1 MTSQIDRTDPLLQP
15 FTIKGLTLRNRI
27 MSTSHSEGFSDK
39 GMPKEPLQR
48 YHEEKARGGI
58 GLTMFGGS
66 SNVAPDSP
74 DVFGQLNFGTDEVI
88 PYLQQFSRRVHNHG
102 AAIMVQLTHLGR
114 RGQATVQDW
123 LPTIAPSSIRETV
136 HRSIPKEMDRYD
148 IQRVIREYGDA
159 ALRCKE
165 GGLDG
170 LETMTG
176 GHLTGQFLSPM
187 TNHRTDEYGGSL
199 ENRLRFTREVHAEI
213 RRRVGDAYIIGIRYV
228 IDEKSAGW
236 LTREDALRAAQILEQ
251 DGTIDF
257 FNINMGRIDTQ
268 RGLSEDCMPGIEQP
282 LAPFLEDVGQFKAEL
297 KTPVFHA
304 SRIIDIETARRAVRD
319 GILDMVAMT
328 RAHIADPHLVNKI
341 MRGEEKR
348 VRPCVGTQFC
358 QMTKPATCIHNA
370 ATAREARLPQVIVK
384 AETKRKVVIVG
395 GGIAGLEAARVSAE
409 RGHTVVL
416 FESSD
421 RFGGQINLAARFGPR
436 RGLQE
441 IVTWRED
448 EMGHLGVD
456 IRLNQRATDADILA
470 EEPDV
475 VIIATGGTPHF
486 SDFVGAELC
495 HSVWSG
501 LRGDLDLSGSADG
514 NVDVLIYDG
523 TGQHQA
529 PSCAVHLAEGGAT
542 VNFVTI
548 DAQLA
553 EEMGGSERVMH
564 RKRFQQQG
572 IPIHIDLQIERVERV
587 GNQLQAT
594 FVHELTDTTHQ
605 LSATHILIEQGTRPI
620 ADLYHALRDASCNKG
635 VTDIPTLLAGEPQP
649 QRGAWA
655 TGYELHRIGDAV
667 SSRAIHSAVYDAL
680 RLCIV
685 L

>member
-1 MTSQIDRTDPLLQP
+1 
-15 FTIKGLTLRNRI
+15 
-27 MSTSHSEGFSDK
+27 MSTSHAEGFSGE

-66 SNVAPDSP
+66 SNIAPDSP
-74 DVFGQLNFGTDEVI
+74 NVFGQLNFGSDEII
-88 PYLQQFSRRVHNHG
+88 PYLQQFSQRIHQHG

-114 RGQATVQDW
+114 RGQATIEQW
-123 LPTIAPSSIRETV
+123 LPTIAPSPIRETV
-136 HRSIPKEMDRYD
+136 HRSIPKEMDQYD

-187 TNHRTDEYGGSL
+187 TNRRTDKYGGSL
-199 ENRLRFTREVHAEI
+199 ENRLRFIREVYAEI
-213 RRRVGDAYIIGIRYV
+213 RQRVGDDYIVGIRYV
-228 IDEKSAGW
+228 LDEKTAGW
-236 LTREDALRAAQILEQ
+236 LTREDALRAAQILER

-257 FNINMGRIDTQ
+257 FNLNIGRIDTQ

-282 LAPFLEDVGQFKAEL
+282 LAPFLEDVGQFKAAL

-304 SRIIDIETARRAVRD
+304 SRIIHIETARQAVQD

-341 MRGEEKR
+341 MRGEEQR

-358 QMTKPATCIHNA
+358 QMTKPAICIHNP
-370 ATAREARLPQVIVK
+370 ATAREAKLPHVIK
-384 AETKRKVVIVG
+384 PAGEARKVVIVG
-395 GGIAGLEAARVSAE
+395 GGIAGMEAARVSAE
-409 RGHTVVL
+409 RGHHVVL
-416 FESSD
+416 FEAHD
-421 RFGGQINLAARFGPR
+421 KLGGQINLAARFGPR
-436 RGLQE
+436 RGLE
-441 IVTWRED
+441 GIVTWREK
-448 EMGHLGVD
+448 ELTHLAVD
-456 IRLNQRATDADILA
+456 VRLNQKAGIEAVLA
-470 EEPDV
+470 EKPDV
-475 VIIATGGTPHF
+475 VIIATGGTPYF
-486 SDFVGAELC
+486 SDFKGAEYC
-495 HSVWSG
+495 HSVWDG
-501 LRGDLDLSGSADG
+501 LSGAIDFSGSDAL
-514 NVDVLIYDG
+514 VYDG
-523 TGQHQA
+523 IGQHQA
-529 PSCAVHLAEGGAT
+529 PSCAVHLAQAGAR

-572 IPIHIDLQIERVERV
+572 IPVHIDLQIESVERL

-594 FVHELTDTTHQ
+594 FVHELTDEKQ
-605 LSATHILIEQGTRPI
+605 RFNATHILIEQGTKPA
-620 ADLYHALRDASCNKG
+620 ADLYHAMRDRACNKG
-635 VTDIPTLLAGEPQP
+635 VTDIQTLLSGEPQP
-649 QRGAWA
+649 QRGVWE
-655 TGYELHRIGDAV
+655 TGYELHRIGDAI

-680 RLCIV
+680 RLCNA